1 MPKMHSTHRERER
14 EERGLPSQARV
25 GRGAIDRVKPSGN
38 QRLNVCFV
46 VSFVLCAHAVPT
58 CVRIRETD
66 LCNATMPR
74 LLEIAKVVMR
84 ASVEATVDAFNQ
96 TSSVG
101 LRSPT
106 TPTKS
111 KEEVAEL
118 EGARLAAYDMRHT
131 FDFLGLTHNDLQVA
145 AGLQQMVP
153 DAEGTY
159 SVVAVLKH
167 LRAEHK
173 ALVAKSLSLKASK
186 RKSGRGNVRTGL

>member
-1 MPKMHSTHRERER
+1 MHSTHRER

-38 QRLNVCFV
+38 RRLNVCFV
-46 VSFVLCAHAVPT
+46 VSFVPT
-58 CVRIRETD
+58 CIRIRETD

-74 LLEIAKVVMR
+74 LHEIAKVVMR